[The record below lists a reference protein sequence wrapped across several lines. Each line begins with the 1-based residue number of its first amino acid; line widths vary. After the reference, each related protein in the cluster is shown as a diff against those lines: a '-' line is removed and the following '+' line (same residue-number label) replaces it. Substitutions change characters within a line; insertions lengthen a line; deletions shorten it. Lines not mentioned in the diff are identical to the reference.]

1 MNDLPWTT
9 LVQLAC
15 LAPSSHNTQPW
26 RFRITDSG
34 IDLLADR
41 TRALPVNDPDDR
53 ELLISCGAA
62 LFNLRCGVAAAGR
75 AADVALLPDEAD
87 PDWLAALRPGE
98 RSADAFLALLATL
111 APARRTWRLPFAARP
126 VAPEAIEAL
135 VDAAAAEGAR
145 FVPVVG
151 EDRRA
156 EVAALVA
163 EGDLRQW
170 HDPRWRRELAM
181 WMHPRRS
188 GDGLT
193 VPALAQPVAQ
203 AVVRTFDLG
212 NGVAAKDRDLA
223 VHSPLLAVLATD
235 GDGPGDWLRAG
246 QALQR
251 ALLVAVELGLQASY
265 LNQPIEVAELRP
277 RLAMLAGTPGSP
289 QLLLRIGHPNGA
301 LPAAPRRPLE
311 HVIEMPPGG
320 G

>member
-1 MNDLPWTT
+1 MSEFSWAATVAIAT
-9 LVQLAC
+9 

-26 RFRITDSG
+26 RFRITEAG

-53 ELLISCGAA
+53 ELVISCGAA
-62 LFNLRCGVAAAGR
+62 LFNLRCAVAVSGR
-75 AADVALLPDEAD
+75 AVEVSLLPDGDE
-87 PDWLAALRPGE
+87 PDWLASVRPTAAK
-98 RSADAFLALLATL
+98 ADDHLGLLATL
-111 APARRTWRLPFAARP
+111 APERRTWRLPFAARP
-126 VAPEAIEAL
+126 VAAEAIDAL
-135 VDAAAAEGAR
+135 CDAAAAEGAR
-145 FVPVVG
+145 LAPILG

-163 EGDLRQW
+163 EGDRIQW
-170 HDPRWRRELAM
+170 HDPHWRRELAM

-193 VPALAQPVAQ
+193 VPALAQPIAQ

-223 VHSPLLAVLATD
+223 THSPLLAVLATD
-235 GDGPGDWLRAG
+235 GDDPADWLRAG

-265 LNQPIEVAELRP
+265 LNQPVEVAELRP
-277 RLAMLAGTPGSP
+277 RLAALAGESGAP
-289 QLLLRIGHPNGA
+289 QLLLRIGHPDGA

-311 HVIEMPPGG
+311 EVVDVVPGAG
-320 G
+320 